1 DAKSPE
7 NAVHDNLLQCGRN
20 HPSGGYIRATL
31 PDPPTCAAA
40 LPMRNRYATLVV
52 MADSPVAE
60 LFRYHGRRMRS
71 FLRWRLGT
79 REDAED
85 ASQEVF
91 LRLLRRERASALR
104 TDARAYL
111 TTATYNVAIDVG
123 RRRASHRQHE
133 RENL

>member
-1 DAKSPE
+1 
-7 NAVHDNLLQCGRN
+7 
-20 HPSGGYIRATL
+20 
-31 PDPPTCAAA
+31 
-40 LPMRNRYATLVV
+40 
-52 MADSPVAE
+52 SPVAE

-133 RENL
+133 RENLDAANTAAEEAGAAEALFWREALRRLGDALNTLPDRTQQVFVLYH